1 MRRLPSASLLVG
13 GAAALFIGL
22 GPAPLAAA
30 APVRASGSVAYQ
42 ARMPAQ
48 VATWPQFH
56 YNAANTGYNPLETTI
71 GPGNAGSLHVLWT
84 ASTAG
89 AGAGIGAVSIAGGGA
104 FLGTLG
110 DSTLRAWRA
119 TDGASLWNAV
129 AGDGLESTPAVAGG
143 RVFIESNSGTLYAF
157 SATTGSVL
165 WSKSIGGAV
174 TSPVIVD
181 GVVYAAGY
189 FTMNAFDA
197 ASGTLLWSAALP
209 CLVRSNPAA
218 SGGKVFV
225 STEVCGT
232 RGPVRRNLVALDAA
246 TGIVLWSKPIG
257 GVQLASPVI
266 GGGLVYVCSED
277 GLFARGV
284 VHGYLRWSKP
294 TGCFQQGEDTLAPA
308 LAQGVLYAPLTGS
321 RISAFSASTG
331 ALLWSAGGSGDD
343 AAPAVANGVLY
354 VPTGTGAIAAYD
366 TSTHALLWTSPKDG
380 FRQSSPAVVNGILY
394 VGGDKGL
401 YAFGP

>member
-1 MRRLPSASLLVG
+1 MRRLLSALLVA
-13 GAAALFIGL
+13 GAAPALVFGL
-22 GPAPLAAA
+22 SPAPVAA
-30 APVRASGSVAYQ
+30 APAAASGSVTYQ
-42 ARMPAQ
+42 ARVATQ
-48 VATWPQFH
+48 VAPWPQFH
-56 YNAANTGYNPLETTI
+56 NNAAHTGYNALETTI
-71 GPGNAGSLHVLWT
+71 GPGNAGSLHLLWT
-84 ASTAG
+84 ASTSG

-119 TDGASLWNAV
+119 TDGASLWSAV
-129 AGDGLESTPAVAGG
+129 ADDGLESTPAVAGG
-143 RVFIESNSGTLYAF
+143 RVFIESNNGTLYAF
-157 SATTGSVL
+157 NATTGSVL

-174 TSPVIVD
+174 TSPVIVN

-197 ASGTLLWSAALP
+197 SSGALLWTAALP

-218 SGGKVFV
+218 AGGKIFV

-232 RGPVRRNLVALDAA
+232 RGPVRRNLVALDAS
-246 TGIVLWSKPIG
+246 TGSVLWSKPIG
-257 GVQLASPVI
+257 GVQLASPVV
-266 GGGLVYVCSED
+266 GGGLVYVCTET

-284 VHGYLRWSKP
+284 VLGFLRWSKP

-321 RISAFSASTG
+321 RIRAFSASTG
-331 ALLWSAGGSGDD
+331 ALLWSAGSRGDI

-366 TSTHALLWTSPKDG
+366 TSTHALLWTSPADG

-394 VGGDKGL
+394 AGGSKGL